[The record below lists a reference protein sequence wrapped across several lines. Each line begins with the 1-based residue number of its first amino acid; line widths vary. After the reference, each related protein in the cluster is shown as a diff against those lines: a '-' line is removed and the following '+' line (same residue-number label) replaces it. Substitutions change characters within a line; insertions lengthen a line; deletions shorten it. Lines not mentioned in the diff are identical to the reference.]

1 MAGEHYIIPQGEE
14 YPLINRVIVWF
25 WEVNAIEIANGDFAI
40 PDNVDEDLKDFE
52 LNKNMKKSVKD
63 AANQLK
69 KELKDFN
76 KVKDEDIEWK
86 TYEM

>member
-1 MAGEHYIIPQGEE
+1 
-14 YPLINRVIVWF
+14 
-25 WEVNAIEIANGDFAI
+25 
-40 PDNVDEDLKDFE
+40 LKDFE

-69 KELKDFN
+69 KELKDFD